1 MLAIPEHSEP
11 QKKKHPEISRV
22 FWGKKNMSPFEVEG
36 SRRHRPTFGRAA
48 DQLLSRAVGSK
59 VAKRAWRIMVSIP
72 HLQAIKRQFGR
83 GITLLGG
90 LTSHGY

>member
-1 MLAIPEHSEP
+1 MLPIPERSETP
-11 QKKKHPEISRV
+11 QKKTPRDFLFFLGGGEK
-22 FWGKKNMSPFEVEG
+22 MSPFEVEG

-72 HLQAIKRQFGR
+72 HLWAIKRIKKAIWKGNN
-83 GITLLGG
+83 
-90 LTSHGY
+90 LT